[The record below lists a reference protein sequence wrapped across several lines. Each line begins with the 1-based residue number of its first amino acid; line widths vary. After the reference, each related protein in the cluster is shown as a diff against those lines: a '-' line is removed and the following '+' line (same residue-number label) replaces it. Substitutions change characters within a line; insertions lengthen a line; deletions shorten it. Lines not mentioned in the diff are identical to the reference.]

1 MKAIIFDVDGTLW
14 NSTGQ
19 VANAW
24 TQAVKDHTQLDRTIT
39 SEDLMCEFGKP
50 MNQIVEALFPE
61 LSKEEQEQLSVHLF
75 RYENSRVE
83 TAAFEI
89 Y

>member
-24 TQAVKDHTQLDRTIT
+24 TQAVKDHTQLNRIIT
-39 SEDLMCEFGKP
+39 SEDLVREFGKP
-50 MNQIVEALFPE
+50 MNQIIAALFPE
-61 LSKEEQEQLSVHLF
+61 LTQQEQEQMH
-75 RYENSRVE
+75 R
-83 TAAFEI
+83 
-89 Y
+89 